1 MYDNAYFLTRY
12 AILGV
17 LAVVFIVL
25 AILSRR
31 AMNTAGSDEQFRNVW
46 RTTKMF
52 EGLAL
57 FALIVISLLYWIQ
70 HSNT

>member
-12 AILGV
+12 AIIGV
-17 LAVVFIVL
+17 LTLVFIVL

-31 AMNTAGSDEQFRNVW
+31 AMNAAGSDDQFRNAR

-57 FALIVISLLYWIQ
+57 FAFIVISLLYWIQ